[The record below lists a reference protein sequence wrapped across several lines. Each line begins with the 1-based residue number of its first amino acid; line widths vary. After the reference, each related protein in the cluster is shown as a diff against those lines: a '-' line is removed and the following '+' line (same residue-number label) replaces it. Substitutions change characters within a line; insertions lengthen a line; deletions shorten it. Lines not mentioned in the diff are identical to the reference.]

1 MNKLIKKL
9 KSTSLN
15 PIWIIIFCIIIG
27 GLNLII
33 MGADDKSMNVF
44 LTLIGLGIS
53 AAVVQCAII
62 QNTIQKDNIK
72 IQLFDKRYKVYQSV
86 LNTITLIKR
95 DNWDRYI
102 LFKGNDINQQ
112 FLLVEEELY
121 KSANLSLF
129 LFDDDIYLKLKDIN
143 NSFDKVAK
151 AYKEMCIINVQSIQ
165 SEERVSEYLLLF
177 QNFLVSKKNGS
188 VEYENELKDR
198 FPKEYISIMEFS
210 KECDVY
216 LSTVRESKVLTEIG
230 KYIKV
235 DKLDKYL

>member
-1 MNKLIKKL
+1 MNKLIEKI
-9 KSTSLN
+9 KSTPLN
-15 PIWIIIFCIIIG
+15 PVWMIVFCTIIG
-27 GLNLII
+27 GLNLVI
-33 MGADDKSMNVF
+33 MGADDKAMNVF

-62 QNTIQKDNIK
+62 QNAIQKDNIK

-129 LFDDDIYLKLKDIN
+129 LFDDDIYLKLRDIN

-151 AYKEMCIINVQSIQ
+151 AYKNMCIANVQSIQ
-165 SEERVSEYLLLF
+165 SDGRTSEYILLF
-177 QNFLVSKKNGS
+177 QQFLTYRHNSS
-188 VEYENELKDR
+188 VKYENELKDK
-198 FPKEYISIMEFS
+198 FPKEYIAIMEFS
-210 KECDVY
+210 KECDSY
-216 LSTVRESKVLTEIG
+216 LSVVEKSNILTDIG

-235 DKLDKYL
+235 DNLDK

>member
-1 MNKLIKKL
+1 MNKI
-9 KSTSLN
+9 KSTPLN
-15 PIWIIIFCIIIG
+15 PIWMIVFCVIIG

-33 MGADDKSMNVF
+33 MGPDDKSMNVF
-44 LTLIGLGIS
+44 LTFIGLGIS

-86 LNTITLIKR
+86 LNTITLLKR

-102 LFKGNDINQQ
+102 LYNGNDINQH

-151 AYKEMCIINVQSIQ
+151 AYKNMCIANVQSIQ
-165 SEERVSEYLLLF
+165 TDGRTSEFILLF
-177 QNFLVSKKNGS
+177 QNFLSSQKS
-188 VEYENELKDR
+188 DSMEYEKQFKNN

-210 KECDVY
+210 RECDAY
-216 LSTVRESKVLTEIG
+216 LSAVVESKILTDIG

-235 DKLDKYL
+235 DNLDK

>member
-1 MNKLIKKL
+1 MNKLIEKI
-9 KSTSLN
+9 KSNPLN
-15 PIWIIIFCIIIG
+15 PVWIIIFCIIIG
-27 GLNLII
+27 GINLII
-33 MGADDKSMNVF
+33 MGTDDKSMNVF
-44 LTLIGLGIS
+44 LTFISLGIS

-86 LNTITLIKR
+86 LNSITLIKR

-129 LFDDDIYLKLKDIN
+129 LFDNDIYLKLKDIN

-151 AYKEMCIINVQSIQ
+151 AYKNMCIANVQSIQ
-165 SEERVSEYLLLF
+165 SDRRTSEYILLF
-177 QNFLVSKKNGS
+177 QQFLAFGQNGS
-188 VEYENELKDR
+188 VKYENELKDK
-198 FPKEYISIMEFS
+198 FPKEYIAIMEFS
-210 KECDVY
+210 KECESY
-216 LSTVRESKVLTEIG
+216 LSVVEKSKILTDIG
-230 KYIKV
+230 KHIKV
-235 DKLDKYL
+235 DNLDK

>member
-1 MNKLIKKL
+1 MNKCKTFTI
-9 KSTSLN
+9 N
-15 PIWIIIFCIIIG
+15 PVWIIVFCIIIG
-27 GLNLII
+27 GVNLII

-112 FLLVEEELY
+112 FLSIEEELY

-129 LFDDDIYLKLKDIN
+129 LFDNDVYLKLKDIN

-151 AYKEMCIINVQSIQ
+151 AYKNMCITNVQSIQ
-165 SEERVSEYLLLF
+165 SDGRTSEYILLF
-177 QNFLVSKKNGS
+177 QQFLASRQNGS
-188 VEYENELKDR
+188 VKYENELKDK
-198 FPKEYISIMEFS
+198 FPKEYIAIMEFS
-210 KECDVY
+210 KECDSY
-216 LSTVRESKVLTEIG
+216 LTVVEESKILTDIG

-235 DKLDKYL
+235 DNLDK

>member
-1 MNKLIKKL
+1 MNKI
-9 KSTSLN
+9 KSTPLN
-15 PIWIIIFCIIIG
+15 PVWMIVFCCIIG
-27 GLNLII
+27 GSNLII

-44 LTLIGLGIS
+44 LTFIGLGIS

-62 QNTIQKDNIK
+62 QNTIQKDNIR
-72 IQLFDKRYKVYQSV
+72 IQLFDKRYKVYESV

-102 LFKGNDINQQ
+102 LFNRNDINQQ

-129 LFDDDIYLKLKDIN
+129 LFDSDVFLKLKDIN

-151 AYKEMCIINVQSIQ
+151 AYKNMCIANVQSIQ
-165 SEERVSEYLLLF
+165 ADGRTSEYILLF
-177 QNFLVSKKNGS
+177 QNFLSSKKS
-188 VEYENELKDR
+188 DSMEYEKQLKNN
-198 FPKEYISIMEFS
+198 FPKEYIAIMEFT
-210 KECDVY
+210 KECDSY
-216 LSTVRESKVLTEIG
+216 LSVVKKSKILTDIG

-235 DKLDKYL
+235 DNLDK

>member
-1 MNKLIKKL
+1 MNKCKTFTI
-9 KSTSLN
+9 N
-15 PIWIIIFCIIIG
+15 PVWIIVFCIIIG
-27 GLNLII
+27 GVNLII

-112 FLLVEEELY
+112 FLSIEEELY

-129 LFDDDIYLKLKDIN
+129 LFDNDVYLKLKDIN

-151 AYKEMCIINVQSIQ
+151 AYKNMCITNVQSIQ
-165 SEERVSEYLLLF
+165 SDGRTSEYILLF
-177 QNFLVSKKNGS
+177 QQFLASMQNGS
-188 VEYENELKDR
+188 VKYENELKDK
-198 FPKEYISIMEFS
+198 FPKEYIAIMEFS
-210 KECDVY
+210 KECDSY
-216 LSTVRESKVLTEIG
+216 LTVVEESKILTDIG

-235 DKLDKYL
+235 DNLDK

>member
-1 MNKLIKKL
+1 MNKIKL
-9 KSTSLN
+9 TPLN
-15 PIWIIIFCIIIG
+15 PVCIIIFCIIIG

-44 LTLIGLGIS
+44 LTFIGLGIS

-62 QNTIQKDNIK
+62 QNAIQKDNIR

-95 DNWDRYI
+95 NNWDRYI
-102 LFKGNDINQQ
+102 LFNGNDINQQ

-129 LFDDDIYLKLKDIN
+129 LFDNDIYLKLKDIN

-151 AYKEMCIINVQSIQ
+151 AYKNMCIANVQSIQ
-165 SEERVSEYLLLF
+165 SDGQTSEYILLF
-177 QNFLVSKKNGS
+177 QQFLSSRQNGS
-188 VEYENELKDR
+188 VEYENELKDK
-198 FPKEYISIMEFS
+198 FPKEYIAIMEFS
-210 KECDVY
+210 KECETY
-216 LSTVRESKVLTEIG
+216 LSVVEESKILSDIG

-235 DKLDKYL
+235 DNLDK

>member
-1 MNKLIKKL
+1 MNKSKP
-9 KSTSLN
+9 TPLN
-15 PIWIIIFCIIIG
+15 PVWMIVFCIIIG

-33 MGADDKSMNVF
+33 MGADDKSMNIF
-44 LTLIGLGIS
+44 LTFIGLGIS

-62 QNTIQKDNIK
+62 QNAIQKDNIR

-102 LFKGNDINQQ
+102 FFKGNDINQQ
-112 FLLVEEELY
+112 FLLAEEELY
-121 KSANLSLF
+121 KSTNLSIF
-129 LFDDDIYLKLKDIN
+129 LFDNDIYLKLKDIN

-151 AYKEMCIINVQSIQ
+151 AYKNMCIANVQSIQ
-165 SEERVSEYLLLF
+165 TNGQTSEYILLF
-177 QNFLVSKKNGS
+177 QNFLSSQKADSK
-188 VEYENELKDR
+188 EYEKKLKNS

-210 KECDVY
+210 RECDAY
-216 LSTVRESKVLTEIG
+216 LSTVVGSKILTDIG

-235 DKLDKYL
+235 DKLDK

>member
-1 MNKLIKKL
+1 MNKLIEKI
-9 KSTSLN
+9 KSTPLN
-15 PIWIIIFCIIIG
+15 PVWIIIFCIIIG
-27 GLNLII
+27 GINLII
-33 MGADDKSMNVF
+33 MGTDDKSMNVF
-44 LTLIGLGIS
+44 LTFIGLGIS

-86 LNTITLIKR
+86 LNSITLIKR

-102 LFKGNDINQQ
+102 LFRGNDINQQ

-143 NSFDKVAK
+143 NSFDKVAT
-151 AYKEMCIINVQSIQ
+151 AYKNMCIANVQSIQ
-165 SEERVSEYLLLF
+165 SDGRTSEYILLF
-177 QNFLVSKKNGS
+177 QQFLASRQNGS
-188 VEYENELKDR
+188 VKYENELKDK
-198 FPKEYISIMEFS
+198 FPKEYIAIMEFS
-210 KECDVY
+210 KECDSY
-216 LSTVRESKVLTEIG
+216 LSVVEKSKILTDMG

-235 DKLDKYL
+235 DNLDK

>member
-1 MNKLIKKL
+1 MNKCKTFTI
-9 KSTSLN
+9 N
-15 PIWIIIFCIIIG
+15 PVWIIVFCIIIG
-27 GLNLII
+27 GVNLII
-33 MGADDKSMNVF
+33 MDADDKSMNVF

-112 FLLVEEELY
+112 FLSIEEELY

-129 LFDDDIYLKLKDIN
+129 LFDNDVYLKLKDIN

-151 AYKEMCIINVQSIQ
+151 AYKNMCITNVQSIQ
-165 SEERVSEYLLLF
+165 SDGRTSEYILLF
-177 QNFLVSKKNGS
+177 QQFLASMQNGS
-188 VEYENELKDR
+188 VKYENELKDK
-198 FPKEYISIMEFS
+198 FPKEYIAIMEFS
-210 KECDVY
+210 KECDSY
-216 LSTVRESKVLTEIG
+216 LTVVEESKILTDIG

-235 DKLDKYL
+235 DNLDK

>member
-1 MNKLIKKL
+1 MNKCKTFTI
-9 KSTSLN
+9 N
-15 PIWIIIFCIIIG
+15 PVWIIVFCIIIG
-27 GLNLII
+27 GVNLII

-102 LFKGNDINQQ
+102 LFNGNDINQQ
-112 FLLVEEELY
+112 FLLAEEELY
-121 KSANLSLF
+121 KSVNLSQF
-129 LFDDDIYLKLKDIN
+129 LFDNDVYLKLKDIN

-151 AYKEMCIINVQSIQ
+151 AYKNMCITNVQSIQ
-165 SEERVSEYLLLF
+165 SDGRTSEYILLF
-177 QNFLVSKKNGS
+177 QQFLASRQNGS
-188 VEYENELKDR
+188 VKYENELKDK
-198 FPKEYISIMEFS
+198 FPKEYIAIMEFS
-210 KECDVY
+210 KECDSY
-216 LSTVRESKVLTEIG
+216 LTVVEESKILTDIG

-235 DKLDKYL
+235 DNLDK

>member
-1 MNKLIKKL
+1 MNKLIEKIK
-9 KSTSLN
+9 TTPLN
-15 PIWIIIFCIIIG
+15 PVWIIIFCIIIG
-27 GLNLII
+27 GINLII
-33 MGADDKSMNVF
+33 MGTDDKSMNVF
-44 LTLIGLGIS
+44 LTFIGLGIS

-112 FLLVEEELY
+112 FLLVEEDLY

-151 AYKEMCIINVQSIQ
+151 AYKNMCIANVQSIQ
-165 SEERVSEYLLLF
+165 SDGRTSEYILLF
-177 QNFLVSKKNGS
+177 QQFLASRQNGS
-188 VEYENELKDR
+188 VKYENELKDK
-198 FPKEYISIMEFS
+198 FPKEYIAIMEFS
-210 KECDVY
+210 KECDSY
-216 LSTVRESKVLTEIG
+216 LSVVEKSKILTDIG

-235 DKLDKYL
+235 DNLDK

>member
-1 MNKLIKKL
+1 MNELKNKLKNFTI
-9 KSTSLN
+9 N
-15 PIWIIIFCIIIG
+15 PVWIIVFCTLIG
-27 GLNLII
+27 GICLWY
-33 MGADDKSMNVF
+33 MGGDDKAMNVF
-44 LTLIGLGIS
+44 LTFIGLGIS
-53 AAVVQCAII
+53 AAVVQCSII
-62 QNTIQKDNIK
+62 QNDIQKDNIK

-86 LNTITLIKR
+86 LNTIILIKR

-129 LFDDDIYLKLKDIN
+129 LFDNDVFLKLKDIN

-151 AYKEMCIINVQSIQ
+151 AYKNMCIANVLSIKTDGRT
-165 SEERVSEYLLLF
+165 SEFILLF
-177 QNFLVSKKNGS
+177 QNFLSSQKGDS
-188 VEYENELKDR
+188 MEYEKQLKNN

-210 KECDVY
+210 RECDAY
-216 LSTVRESKVLTEIG
+216 LSAVEKSKILIDIG

-235 DKLDKYL
+235 DNLDK

>member
-1 MNKLIKKL
+1 MNQLLNKI
-9 KSTSLN
+9 KSTPLN
-15 PIWIIIFCIIIG
+15 PIWMIVFCIIIG

-33 MGADDKSMNVF
+33 MGADEKSMNVF
-44 LTLIGLGIS
+44 LTFIGLGIS

-62 QNTIQKDNIK
+62 QNAIQKDNIR

-102 LFKGNDINQQ
+102 LFNGNDINQQ

-129 LFDDDIYLKLKDIN
+129 LFDNDIYLKLKDIN

-151 AYKEMCIINVQSIQ
+151 AYKNMCIANVESIQ
-165 SEERVSEYLLLF
+165 TKGRTSEYILLF
-177 QNFLVSKKNGS
+177 QNFLSSQNGDS
-188 VEYENELKDR
+188 MEYEKQLKNN

-210 KECDVY
+210 RECDAY
-216 LSTVRESKVLTEIG
+216 LSAVVESKILTDIG
-230 KYIKV
+230 IYIKV
-235 DKLDKYL
+235 DNLDK

>member
-1 MNKLIKKL
+1 MNKLIEKI
-9 KSTSLN
+9 KSTHLN

-27 GLNLII
+27 GINLII
-33 MGADDKSMNVF
+33 MGTDDKSTNVF
-44 LTLIGLGIS
+44 LTFIGLGIS

-86 LNTITLIKR
+86 LNTITLLKR

-102 LFKGNDINQQ
+102 LYNGNDINQQ

-129 LFDDDIYLKLKDIN
+129 LFDNDIYLKLKDIN

-151 AYKEMCIINVQSIQ
+151 AYKNMCIANVQSIQ
-165 SEERVSEYLLLF
+165 SDRRTSEYILLF
-177 QNFLVSKKNGS
+177 QQFLASGQNGS
-188 VEYENELKDR
+188 VKYENELKDK
-198 FPKEYISIMEFS
+198 FPKEYIAIIEFS
-210 KECDVY
+210 KECESY
-216 LSTVRESKVLTEIG
+216 LSVVEKSKILTDIG
-230 KYIKV
+230 KHIKV
-235 DKLDKYL
+235 DNLDK

>member
-1 MNKLIKKL
+1 MNKCKTFTI
-9 KSTSLN
+9 N
-15 PIWIIIFCIIIG
+15 PVWIIVFCIIIG
-27 GLNLII
+27 GVNLII

-112 FLLVEEELY
+112 FLSIEEELY

-129 LFDDDIYLKLKDIN
+129 LFDNDVYLKLKDIN

-151 AYKEMCIINVQSIQ
+151 AYKNMCITNVQSIQ
-165 SEERVSEYLLLF
+165 SDGRTSEYILLF
-177 QNFLVSKKNGS
+177 QQFMASRQNGS
-188 VEYENELKDR
+188 VKYENELKDK
-198 FPKEYISIMEFS
+198 FPKEYIAIMEFS
-210 KECDVY
+210 KECDSY
-216 LSTVRESKVLTEIG
+216 LTVVEESKILTDIG

-235 DKLDKYL
+235 DNLDK

>member
-1 MNKLIKKL
+1 MKKLIEKI
-9 KSTSLN
+9 KSTPLN

-27 GLNLII
+27 GINLIV
-33 MGADDKSMNVF
+33 MGTGDKAMNVF
-44 LTLIGLGIS
+44 LTFIGLGIS

-102 LFKGNDINQQ
+102 LFKGSDINQQ

-151 AYKEMCIINVQSIQ
+151 AYKNMCIANVQSIQ
-165 SEERVSEYLLLF
+165 SDGRTSEYILLF
-177 QNFLVSKKNGS
+177 QQFLASRQNGS
-188 VEYENELKDR
+188 VKYENELKDK
-198 FPKEYISIMEFS
+198 FPKEYIAIMEFS
-210 KECDVY
+210 KECDSY
-216 LSTVRESKVLTEIG
+216 LSVVEKSKILTDIG

-235 DKLDKYL
+235 DNLDK

>member
-1 MNKLIKKL
+1 MNKLIKKI
-9 KSTSLN
+9 KSAPLN
-15 PIWIIIFCIIIG
+15 PVWIIIFFIIVG

-33 MGADDKSMNVF
+33 MDADDKSMNVF
-44 LTLIGLGIS
+44 LTFIGLGIS
-53 AAVVQCAII
+53 AAVAQCAII
-62 QNTIQKDNIK
+62 QNAIQRDNIK

-102 LFKGNDINQQ
+102 LFIIDINQQ

-129 LFDDDIYLKLKDIN
+129 LFDDDIYLKIKDIN

-151 AYKEMCIINVQSIQ
+151 AYKNMCIANVQSIQ
-165 SEERVSEYLLLF
+165 SDGRTSEYILLF
-177 QNFLVSKKNGS
+177 QQFLASRQNGS
-188 VEYENELKDR
+188 VKYENELKYK
-198 FPKEYISIMEFS
+198 FPKEYIAIMEFS
-210 KECDVY
+210 KECDSY
-216 LSTVRESKVLTEIG
+216 LSVVEKSKILTEIG

-235 DKLDKYL
+235 DNLDK

>member
-1 MNKLIKKL
+1 MNKLIKKI
-9 KSTSLN
+9 KSTPLN
-15 PIWIIIFCIIIG
+15 PVWIIIFFIIVG

-33 MGADDKSMNVF
+33 MDADDKSMNVF
-44 LTLIGLGIS
+44 LTFIGLGIS
-53 AAVVQCAII
+53 AAVAQCAII
-62 QNTIQKDNIK
+62 QNAIQRDNIK

-129 LFDDDIYLKLKDIN
+129 LFDDDIYLKIKDIN

-151 AYKEMCIINVQSIQ
+151 AYKNMCIANVQSIQ
-165 SEERVSEYLLLF
+165 SDGRTSEYILLF
-177 QNFLVSKKNGS
+177 QQFLASRQNGS
-188 VEYENELKDR
+188 VKYENELKYK
-198 FPKEYISIMEFS
+198 FPKEYIAIMEFS
-210 KECDVY
+210 KECDSY
-216 LSTVRESKVLTEIG
+216 LSVVEKSKILTEIG

-235 DKLDKYL
+235 DNLDK